1 MCPEVIHRA
10 GEAVAQRD
18 RRLTVKLRLR
28 QGDVR
33 AAADRVIL
41 WKQLENDLGLR
52 AGELLD
58 HRRQLE
64 DRELAGVAKVHRRD
78 QLVLVHHRDH
88 PGDEV
93 VHVAEGGH
101 RRGRR
106 EVPVLD
112 PRQVALKLSETR
124 LVGSRPA

>member
-64 DRELAGVAKVHRRD
+64 DRELAGVVQVHRPD
-78 QLVLVHHRDH
+78 QLILSII
-88 PGDEV
+88 
-93 VHVAEGGH
+93 AII
-101 RRGRR
+101 
-106 EVPVLD
+106 PV
-112 PRQVALKLSETR
+112 TR
-124 LVGSRPA
+124 SST